1 MHSSLV
7 VKPLSQHRALTDLV
21 EAWLL
26 SEWPRWYGPDGS
38 GDVDEDVRAFASSEI
53 RLPIGLIAFEQGRP
67 VGIGALKADSILSH
81 KHLTPWAA
89 SGYVIPE
96 CRGRGIGA
104 ALLSSLVAYAKVL
117 GFARVYCGTSTSE
130 SLLKRCRWS
139 VLEVTQ
145 HDGKALTIF
154 RSEA

>member
-21 EAWLL
+21 EGWLL

-38 GDVDEDVRAFASSEI
+38 GDVGEDVRAFASSEI
-53 RLPIGLIAFEQGRP
+53 RLPIGLVAFEQGRP
-67 VGIGALKADSILSH
+67 VGIGALKAESVSSH
-81 KHLTPWAA
+81 RHLTPWAA
-89 SGYVIPE
+89 SGYVLPE

-104 ALLSSLVAYAKVL
+104 GILSSLVAYAKVL

-130 SLLKRCRWS
+130 SLLTRCGWS

-145 HDGKALTIF
+145 HDSKALTVF